1 VPRFFEHCQSSLTFV
16 EVGDVVP
23 TLEPM
28 PLCKRIVALGDH
40 PWIAFPSFRASA
52 SNDATGP
59 DIIGQYT
66 ILKIEYHTIRI
77 NTCGRPTT
85 CFVNLRRNRKNLF
98 LNKLTFSERVST
110 IMLGDSRRHMRPGAL
125 GFAAGRCVKAAFS
138 LARRHSLIGGAIGGR
153 FWGGQWN
160 TLGVEV
166 HHFGCDGHGG

>member
-1 VPRFFEHCQSSLTFV
+1 MVLARYNRTVHYIKDRVPYYLY
-16 EVGDVVP
+16 
-23 TLEPM
+23 
-28 PLCKRIVALGDH
+28 
-40 PWIAFPSFRASA
+40 
-52 SNDATGP
+52 
-59 DIIGQYT
+59 QYLWQPYNMFCEST
-66 ILKIEYHTIRI
+66 QKQE
-77 NTCGRPTT
+77 
-85 CFVNLRRNRKNLF
+85 NLF

-160 TLGVEV
+160 TLVVEV